1 MKKSTSLM
9 VEVIYYVHLT
19 PNEYAEYE
27 KGKDPRTFKNCVSGD
42 PRTLEEAEGDP
53 WDILDHE
60 Q

>member
-1 MKKSTSLM
+1 MSKAKSLM
-9 VEVIYYVHLT
+9 VQVIYYVHLT

-42 PRTLEEAEGDP
+42 PDELEVEDGDP
-53 WDILDHE
+53 WNILDHE